1 MTPARRVLA
10 VGLAV
15 TVVLAVVAS
24 PFASTA
30 PDGLTRVAA
39 DKAFLHQGR
48 PAGVQKDSP
57 VPGYAFPGIHDPRLA
72 KAAGGLA
79 GVIGVFAVGLGVA
92 TVLRR
97 RRHHAMP
104 TPG

>member
-1 MTPARRVLA
+1 MTPVRRVLA

-15 TVVLAVVAS
+15 AVVLAVVAS
-24 PFASTA
+24 PFASSA

-39 DKAFLHQGR
+39 DKAFLHNGR
-48 PAGVQKDSP
+48 AADVQKDSP
-57 VPGYAFPGIHDPRLA
+57 VPGYAFPGIRDPRLA
-72 KAAGGLA
+72 KATAGLA
-79 GVIGVFAVGLGVA
+79 GVIGVFAVGMGVA